1 MLRGL
6 RAKYAQSGLGLGW
19 AILQPLVMVCVYT
32 LIFGKALKM
41 MGDGGPPYPLWVIC
55 GLLPWRFFA
64 KAFSAGAASLTSNA
78 NLISKVYFPRLV
90 LPLAA
95 VVGQFPVA
103 AAIGAMTCGF
113 MLWFG
118 YAPTAYALALPLL
131 LGVVLATAVG
141 ASCWATA
148 LSVQFRDIN
157 HGSQFAIRMAMYA
170 GPVVYPI
177 TVVDERWQPAL
188 GAEPDGRRLR
198 RRPGRLRR
206 AAGHAVGPAGD
217 RGRRVGGAAGQRGAV
232 LLPPGTPVR
241 GRGMMNEPLLQIAPS
256 SANPPPIVFG
266 PPRPAIS
273 VRGLGKAFR
282 IGLPPGAKKK
292 AKGVR
297 GALAAPLANF
307 KSLAKLDVAADA
319 AAAER
324 PPAPELI
331 LPGHPSY
338 IGPVRPLPDPSSWRC
353 LGDIDLMA
361 DTVRRPAVEH
371 DLVWALRDVTFTVGQ
386 GQVVGVVGR
395 NGAGKSTLLK
405 VLSRITDPTVGRA
418 EIRGRVCSLLEVGTG
433 FHKELTG
440 RENVYMNG
448 TVLGMTRREIDA
460 AFDEIVDF
468 SGVEEFLDTPVKRYS
483 SGMKVRLA
491 FSVAAHLRPE
501 ILIVDE
507 VLAVGDA
514 EFQEKCLGKM
524 KDVAAGGRTVLFVSH
539 NLKAVKELCTR
550 AVVLSGGRVLWTG
563 PVADPFPLPEP
574 EPVPEET
581 AEEEP
586 EPIRVPPYEIPKAER
601 LVYTSS
607 RPSPGARRGTSSSG
621 RGGRRLRGWSSAG
634 LATGRPTRCGTMSRS
649 ACGSNMNSTART
661 RGWACS

>member
-1 MLRGL
+1 MR
-6 RAKYAQSGLGLGW
+6 
-19 AILQPLVMVCVYT
+19 
-32 LIFGKALKM
+32 
-41 MGDGGPPYPLWVIC
+41 
-55 GLLPWRFFA
+55 
-64 KAFSAGAASLTSNA
+64 
-78 NLISKVYFPRLV
+78 
-90 LPLAA
+90 
-95 VVGQFPVA
+95 
-103 AAIGAMTCGF
+103 
-113 MLWFG
+113 
-118 YAPTAYALALPLL
+118 
-131 LGVVLATAVG
+131 
-141 ASCWATA
+141 
-148 LSVQFRDIN
+148 
-157 HGSQFAIRMAMYA
+157 
-170 GPVVYPI
+170 
-177 TVVDERWQPAL
+177 
-188 GAEPDGRRLR
+188 
-198 RRPGRLRR
+198 
-206 AAGHAVGPAGD
+206 
-217 RGRRVGGAAGQRGAV
+217 
-232 LLPPGTPVR
+232 
-241 GRGMMNEPLLQIAPS
+241 EPLHIPAP
-256 SANPPPIVFG
+256 PVVFG

-273 VRGLGKAFR
+273 VAGLGKAFR
-282 IGLPPGAKKK
+282 IGLPPGAKTTP
-292 AKGVR
+292 KGVR

-307 KSLAKLDVAADA
+307 KRLANLDVAADVA
-319 AAAER
+319 G
-324 PPAPELI
+324 PPAPATELI
-331 LPGHPSY
+331 LPGHPNY
-338 IGPVRPLPDPSSWRC
+338 IGPVRPLPDPSAWRC

-371 DLVWALRDVTFTVGQ
+371 DLVWALRDVTFTVGA

-539 NLKAVKELCTR
+539 NLKAVKQLCTR

-563 PVADPFPLPEP
+563 PVEDPFPLPEP
-574 EPVPEET
+574 VAEAAV
-581 AEEEP
+581 EEEP

-601 LVYTSS
+601 LVYVEPTVAGGEAGDSFIGPWRAKITRVLVRGAAD
-607 RPSPGARRGTSSSG
+607 RPTDSVRYDEPVRVRVEYELNRPHPGLGVFLKISDDPAGPGPGCGGPARDGRDGPVRLVTTDRDAALAAGGSPADDAGTVGRHAAEVELPARLLNAGAVFVQPSLVVPDVAVAARGPKLRLTVCDAAAFT
-621 RGGRRLRGWSSAG
+621 RRLAAPGRYGAVALPLPWTRVSLPAAG
-634 LATGRPTRCGTMSRS
+634 AEPVAPPLRRA
-649 ACGSNMNSTART
+649 A
-661 RGWACS
+661 